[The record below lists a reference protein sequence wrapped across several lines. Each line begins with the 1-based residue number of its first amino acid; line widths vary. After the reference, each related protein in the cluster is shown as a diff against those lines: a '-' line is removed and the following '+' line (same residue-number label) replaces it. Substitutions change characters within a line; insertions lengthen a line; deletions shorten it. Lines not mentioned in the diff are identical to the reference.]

1 MQLDAAYF
9 FDSQQLPSLYVN
21 ALLTVTTTTAQQ
33 VRRAAAAHI
42 GAFAEVLEGDA
53 LVQELLPIFTSLA
66 ADEQDSVRLLAVEQV
81 NCFAMVLCAA

>member
-1 MQLDAAYF
+1 
-9 FDSQQLPSLYVN
+9 
-21 ALLTVTTTTAQQ
+21 

-81 NCFAMVLCAA
+81 KCRAVIVISTFANTRSQRRRSVLVLLYLVF